1 MTRQGGAAIDRG
13 VETEAQRKDGT
24 GFVHRG
30 KLAREGE
37 LLQSKDVTGPE
48 IELNDGIKAD

>member
-1 MTRQGGAAIDRG
+1 MTRQSGAAIDRG